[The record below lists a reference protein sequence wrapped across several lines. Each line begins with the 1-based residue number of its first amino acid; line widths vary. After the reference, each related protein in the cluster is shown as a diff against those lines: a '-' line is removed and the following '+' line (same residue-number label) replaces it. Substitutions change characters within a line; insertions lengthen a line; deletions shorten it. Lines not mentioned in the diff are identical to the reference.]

1 LAFKYFEKWGAEGVS
16 VADPGLQKY
25 IRLEPLSTVL
35 HSGGKHAKKQFG
47 KAELTIVERLMNK
60 FMRSGPGAR
69 KLGGRVIRGAGACGK
84 KHKAYNIVRRSFD
97 IIEQKAKKNPLQV
110 LINAVQNSAP
120 REETT
125 RISYGGITYHLAVDS
140 APQRRLDIALK
151 NIAGGAFA
159 ASFRNKKTIQ
169 ECLADE
175 LIMASNSDMKSFA
188 IARKEETERIAKGAR

>member
-1 LAFKYFEKWGAEGVS
+1 MALKYFDKWDVEGVT
-16 VADPGLQKY
+16 VGDPGLQKY
-25 IRLEPLSTVL
+25 IRLQPTGVL
-35 HSGGKHAKKQFG
+35 HSGGRHAGKMFG
-47 KAELTIVERLMNK
+47 KAEVPIVERLMNK
-60 FMRSGPGAR
+60 LMRSGPGAR

-84 KHKAYNIVRRSFD
+84 KHKAYNIVRKSFGL
-97 IIEQKAKKNPLQV
+97 IEQKTKKNPVQV
-110 LINAVQNSAP
+110 LITAIQNAAP

-151 NIAGGAFA
+151 NIAGGAFS
-159 ASFRNKKTIQ
+159 ASFNSKKPIE

-175 LIMASNSDMKSFA
+175 IIMASTYDMKGFS